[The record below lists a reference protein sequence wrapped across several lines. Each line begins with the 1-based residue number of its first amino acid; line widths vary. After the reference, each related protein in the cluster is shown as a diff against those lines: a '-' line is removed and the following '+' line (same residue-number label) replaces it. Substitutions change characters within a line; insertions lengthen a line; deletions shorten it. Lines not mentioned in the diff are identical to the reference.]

1 MSTLGKVIS
10 ALAKQAGGDSK
21 AFVPYRDSVLTWY
34 VALNVNAG
42 CTWTHIVYFRLLK
55 EALGGNS
62 KTMMIAAL
70 SPADINYDETLSTL
84 RYADS
89 AKKIKNMA
97 VVNEDPTNKLIREL
111 QGEVEN
117 LRKQLQ
123 LATKGGNVAG
133 LADMLDA
140 DKDKQI
146 SELSTLL
153 VQNEKLIA
161 EMNKSWEEK
170 LKESQA
176 IQEERKNALKDMGI
190 AIQAVSR
197 LPHLINLN
205 EDPILSGAL
214 IYYLENGETL
224 IGTPTDD
231 PERYIY

>member
-1 MSTLGKVIS
+1 
-10 ALAKQAGGDSK
+10 
-21 AFVPYRDSVLTWY
+21 
-34 VALNVNAG
+34 
-42 CTWTHIVYFRLLK
+42 
-55 EALGGNS
+55 
-62 KTMMIAAL
+62 MMIAAI

-133 LADMLDA
+133 LAEMLDA

-146 SELSTLL
+146 SDLTTMLS
-153 VQNEKLIA
+153 QNEKLIA

-214 IYYLENGETL
+214 IYYLETGETL
-224 IGTPTDD
+224 LGTPTDELD
-231 PERYIY
+231 RCVDKCAW

>member
-1 MSTLGKVIS
+1 M
-10 ALAKQAGGDSK
+10 
-21 AFVPYRDSVLTWY
+21 
-34 VALNVNAG
+34 
-42 CTWTHIVYFRLLK
+42 K

-62 KTMMIAAL
+62 KTMMIAAI

-133 LADMLDA
+133 LAEMLDA

-146 SELSTLL
+146 LDLTALLS
-153 VQNEKLIA
+153 QNEKLIA

-214 IYYLENGETL
+214 IYYLETGETL
-224 IGTPTDD
+224 LGTPTDEPD
-231 PERYIY
+231 RCVQPYWVVLY

>member
-1 MSTLGKVIS
+1 
-10 ALAKQAGGDSK
+10 
-21 AFVPYRDSVLTWY
+21 
-34 VALNVNAG
+34 
-42 CTWTHIVYFRLLK
+42 LLK

-62 KTMMIAAL
+62 KTMMIAAI

-117 LRKQLQ
+117 LRRQLQ

-133 LADMLDA
+133 LAEMLDA

-146 SELSTLL
+146 SDLTTMLS
-153 VQNEKLIA
+153 QNEKLIA

-214 IYYLENGETL
+214 IYYLETGDTL
-224 IGTPTDD
+224 VGTPTDESD
-231 PERYIY
+231 RCVATCCS